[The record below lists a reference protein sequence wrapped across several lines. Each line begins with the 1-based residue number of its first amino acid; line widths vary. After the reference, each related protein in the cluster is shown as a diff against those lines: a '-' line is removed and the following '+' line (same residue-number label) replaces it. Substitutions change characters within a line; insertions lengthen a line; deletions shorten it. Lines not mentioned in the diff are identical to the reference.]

1 MKIAYD
7 AHHGQ
12 KDAGGIPYI
21 FHPIHLAEQMDSEIT
36 VCAALLHDVVED
48 TDITLEELK
57 QEFPKEII
65 DVVVLLTH
73 QPKEDY
79 FDYVRRIR
87 KDCAAR
93 LVKLADL
100 EHNSDE
106 SRLSEAV
113 DITEKRKELWRVKY
127 EKAHA
132 ILMESD
138 PKVYEKLNVIR
149 RELLSQSQ
157 EIMKEHRFEI
167 FGAIQQM
174 IYILGRAQIEGLYA
188 VEQEAKQLTN
198 STSCT
203 EQFLGRSLQR
213 ITKMNIFLIEG
224 MLEEYCSVQREYSEG
239 LIMYIYIRG
248 VMMMIKGENSRT
260 CEAIFLSML
269 PIEEREIFQRYPN
282 RKSKFSDLR

>member
-48 TDITLEELK
+48 TDITLEELQ

-65 DVVVLLTH
+65 DVVALLTH

-79 FDYVRRIR
+79 FDYVRRMR
-87 KDCAAR
+87 KNYAAR

-138 PKVYEKLNVIR
+138 PEVYEKLNVIR

-167 FGAIQQM
+167 FAAIHQM
-174 IYILGRAQIEGLYA
+174 IYILGRVKIEGLYV
-188 VEQEAKQLTN
+188 VEQEAKQLKN
-198 STSCT
+198 SKSCT
-203 EQFLGRSLQR
+203 EQFLGRSLQE
-213 ITKMNIFLIEG
+213 ITKRNIFLIER
-224 MLEEYCSVQREYSEG
+224 MLEEYCSVEREHSER

-248 VMMMIKGENSRT
+248 IMMMVKGENILA

-269 PIEEREIFQRYPN
+269 PIEEREIFRRYPN
-282 RKSKFSDLR
+282 RKSKLSDLR